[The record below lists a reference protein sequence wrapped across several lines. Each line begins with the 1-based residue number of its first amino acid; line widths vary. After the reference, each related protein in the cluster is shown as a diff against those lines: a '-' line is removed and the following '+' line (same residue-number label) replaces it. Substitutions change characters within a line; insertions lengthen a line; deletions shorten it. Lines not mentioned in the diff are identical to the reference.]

1 MKSIVNIAVIIFMFN
16 EAINAQYNCVMV
28 NPLPEKRNLNF
39 IVSNGSRYVAG
50 GEEVLLTSH
59 NGWSWTAIDSVTKS
73 SLNLK
78 AAVWTGT
85 QFVVI
90 DEYGRVMTSI
100 DGLNWKTFSVENISS
115 ANFMAWTGSKL
126 VVVENAYN
134 NGLTTSIS
142 SDGVSWTNYEVED
155 FRNNELVSVTWTGNR
170 LYAAGDGGIITSVDG
185 INWDSVQT
193 NIDGEFSSIT
203 WTGNKLIA
211 TCNKNGIGIVLTS
224 LDGEEWTVDTI
235 SKDNTLNCAVS
246 DGSQIIVGATK
257 SIFTSSDGNTW
268 NEWKLVNSRESVNYV
283 NRIGNRYF
291 AVGNNGTMY
300 TSEDGITWSNRPAAT
315 LFSVIWTGE
324 LFVAVGVSTIL
335 TSPDG
340 YIWTERFDS
349 IYQFQSVAG
358 QGSRLVAVGYQGKIY
373 FSSDGGISWAKQ
385 FETQLTWLN
394 SVTWTG
400 SMFVAVGSDGTVIT
414 SPDGVDWTIR
424 PTGISTTLKSITWT
438 GSKLVVTGFN
448 EDVILTSEDGIS
460 WTKNDRFRTKLSYV
474 TWTGSK
480 LLGLGVNSLYF
491 SEDGENWTKQDVN
504 WTIET
509 VNSMLWT
516 GKEYITAGVIGGK
529 PAICVSYN
537 AYVWRNMVWVPLNS
551 YGTLYS
557 IATNGKTIVA
567 VGDTGLI
574 FACEPDNGNAVSPPQ
589 FYRQTHEKISIHK
602 KWKNH
607 IIVRIPDSFAGK
619 KLSFQIYSIA
629 GKRLRSIKGAD
640 GPLVHIPAL
649 GFSPGKYFLTAEWHG
664 GRQAYPFTIDQ

>member
-1 MKSIVNIAVIIFMFN
+1 
-16 EAINAQYNCVMV
+16 
-28 NPLPEKRNLNF
+28 
-39 IVSNGSRYVAG
+39 
-50 GEEVLLTSH
+50 
-59 NGWSWTAIDSVTKS
+59 
-73 SLNLK
+73 
-78 AAVWTGT
+78 
-85 QFVVI
+85 
-90 DEYGRVMTSI
+90 
-100 DGLNWKTFSVENISS
+100 
-115 ANFMAWTGSKL
+115 
-126 VVVENAYN
+126 
-134 NGLTTSIS
+134 
-142 SDGVSWTNYEVED
+142 
-155 FRNNELVSVTWTGNR
+155 
-170 LYAAGDGGIITSVDG
+170 
-185 INWDSVQT
+185 
-193 NIDGEFSSIT
+193 
-203 WTGNKLIA
+203 
-211 TCNKNGIGIVLTS
+211 
-224 LDGEEWTVDTI
+224 
-235 SKDNTLNCAVS
+235 
-246 DGSQIIVGATK
+246 
-257 SIFTSSDGNTW
+257 
-268 NEWKLVNSRESVNYV
+268 
-283 NRIGNRYF
+283 
-291 AVGNNGTMY
+291 
-300 TSEDGITWSNRPAAT
+300 
-315 LFSVIWTGE
+315 
-324 LFVAVGVSTIL
+324 
-335 TSPDG
+335 
-340 YIWTERFDS
+340 
-349 IYQFQSVAG
+349 
-358 QGSRLVAVGYQGKIY
+358 
-373 FSSDGGISWAKQ
+373 
-385 FETQLTWLN
+385 
-394 SVTWTG
+394 
-400 SMFVAVGSDGTVIT
+400 MFVAVGSDGTVIT